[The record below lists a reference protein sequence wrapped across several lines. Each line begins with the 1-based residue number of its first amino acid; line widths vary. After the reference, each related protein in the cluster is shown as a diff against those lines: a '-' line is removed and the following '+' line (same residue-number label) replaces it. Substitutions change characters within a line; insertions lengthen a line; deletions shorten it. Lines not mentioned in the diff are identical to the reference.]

1 MMVRVR
7 LDRRCEATLAMSLLL
22 ASACTSGAE
31 LMPPLDSLSGMSIG
45 ETIDPTGGESTS
57 SPDDTTGS
65 EPNDTTSV
73 DPTEVDESSTTK
85 PDDSDTEA
93 TDGTTGAAI
102 VCGDGMLGGDEQCD
116 TDDLAG
122 EDCVSQ
128 GFVAG
133 TLACKKDC
141 TLDTASCMSNE
152 CGNAVVEDP
161 EQCDGMDLAG
171 QTCQTQGFTLGALAC
186 GGDCTFATGGC
197 SNPSCGND
205 VVEQGETCDGS
216 DLGGESCVSQGNPG
230 GGNLV
235 CLGNCSGYD
244 DAACACFDED
254 LGTSTGPAVTSGDT
268 TGDDNDLA
276 ASCGGADG
284 PDRVIEFTSTGA
296 GTYTFDTFGAGFDTK
311 IALFSDC
318 ASELACNDDFG
329 GLQSQLQLDMGAS
342 QTVLVVVDGYSGGS
356 GPWVLSIAAPGAAFP
371 CQDQDIGGAV
381 GASVASGNTG
391 VADEDLD
398 PDCGLGNAAD
408 QAIRFTAPA
417 AAQYTFDT
425 FGSAYDTVL
434 SVWSDCATQSSCND
448 DTGGLQSEVVL
459 NLAQG
464 QAVIVLVD
472 GYNGATGNWVLNI
485 ASG

>member
-1 MMVRVR
+1 
-7 LDRRCEATLAMSLLL
+7 MSLS
-22 ASACTSGAE
+22 AACTTGAG
-31 LMPPLDSLSGMSIG
+31 LDPPLDSLSGVSIG
-45 ETIDPTGGESTS
+45 ETSDPSDGESS
-57 SPDDTTGS
+57 SAPSETTGDDPS
-65 EPNDTTSV
+65 ISTTGV
-73 DPTEVDESSTTK
+73 DPTDVDESSTTK
-85 PDDSDTEA
+85 PDDTDTDVA
-93 TDGTTGAAI
+93 DGSTGAPI
-102 VCGDGMLGGDEQCD
+102 VCGDGAIAGDEQCD
-116 TDDLAG
+116 GDDVGG

-141 TLDTASCMSNE
+141 TFDTATCAPND
-152 CGNAVVEDP
+152 CGNDVVEDP
-161 EQCDGMDLAG
+161 ESCDGMDLAG
-171 QTCQTQGFTLGALAC
+171 ETCQSQGFSMGALAC
-186 GGDCTFATGGC
+186 NADCTLATGGC

-205 VVEQGETCDGS
+205 VIEQGEQCDGS

-230 GGNLV
+230 GGSLV

-254 LGTSTGPAVTSGDT
+254 LGTSTGPSVTSGDT
-268 TGDDNDLA
+268 SNDDNDLA
-276 ASCGGADG
+276 PSCGGADG

-296 GTYTFDTFGAGFDTK
+296 GTYTFDTFGSGYDTK
-311 IALFSDC
+311 ISLFSDC
-318 ASELACNDDFG
+318 SSELACNDDFG
-329 GLQSQLQLDMGAS
+329 GLQSQLQLDMGAN

-356 GPWVLSIAAPGAAFP
+356 GAFVLNIAAPGAAFP

-391 VADEDLD
+391 VADDDLD
-398 PDCGLGNAAD
+398 PSCGLGNTLD

-425 FGSAYDTVL
+425 FGSSYDTVL
-434 SVWSDCATQSSCND
+434 SVWSDCATETSCND
-448 DTGGLQSEVVL
+448 DTGGLQSQVIL

-485 ASG
+485 TSA